1 VRLYWEV
8 ARRSFRRW
16 STYRAATVAG
26 VFTNTVFGYLRA
38 YILIAVAVAA
48 GGTAGGWDQTEL
60 VTFAFLT
67 QGMINVSQAFGDPEL
82 ADRVRSGD
90 VVVDLYRPVDLQMWW
105 LAASLG
111 RAAFTTLARGV
122 PPIVLGALV
131 FDIRLITTPV
141 LIVAAAASVVLASIV
156 GFAFRFIVN
165 VTTFWLL
172 DNRGIDALATM
183 VVSFF
188 GGLLLPIVLFP
199 TWLEQLA
206 RLLPFAAMVQFP
218 AEVMMGVHTGAG
230 VVQVLALQVMW
241 AAASLGVGRLVLA
254 AASRKVVL
262 QGG

>member
-1 VRLYWEV
+1 M
-8 ARRSFRRW
+8 
-16 STYRAATVAG
+16 AG

-122 PPIVLGALV
+122 PPIVLGAVV
-131 FDIRLITTPV
+131 FDIRLVSTPL
-141 LIVAAAASVVLASIV
+141 LIAAAAASVVMASVV

-172 DNRGIDALATM
+172 DNRGVDAIATM
-183 VVSFF
+183 TVSFF

-199 TWLEQLA
+199 SWLEQVA
-206 RLLPFAAMVQFP
+206 RLLPLATMVQFP
-218 AEVMMGVHTGAG
+218 AEVMMGVHTATG
-230 VVQVLALQVMW
+230 VVQILALQVMW
-241 AAASLGVGRLVLA
+241 AVVLLGIGRRLLA
-254 AASRKVVL
+254 AAGRKVVL

>member
-90 VVVDLYRPVDLQMWW
+90 VVVDLYRPVDLQLWW

-131 FDIRLITTPV
+131 FEIRLVTTPV
-141 LIVAAAASVVLASIV
+141 LVVAAAGSVVLASVV
-156 GFAFRFIVN
+156 GFGFRFIVN

-172 DNRGIDALATM
+172 DNRGLDALATM
-183 VVSFF
+183 VLGFF

-199 TWLEQLA
+199 AWLEQVA
-206 RLLPFAAMVQFP
+206 RVLPFAAMVQFP
-218 AEVMMGVHTGAG
+218 AEVMMGVHTAGG
-230 VVQVLALQVMW
+230 VVRILALQVMW
-241 AAASLGVGRLVLA
+241 AAALLGAGRLLVA
-254 AASRKVVL
+254 AASRRVVL